1 MGTWANTTE
10 PTPAAPPRYTFTE
23 LWDLHKAF
31 WDAFIYPNNLA
42 EAAKVN
48 SSIFASNAL
57 GRVDVTRTFDG
68 AELNTEYVFG
78 LFANLGET
86 DGFSLLGTPKT
97 YTITKFAANE
107 NLVSS
112 SVIIQFDFR
121 VFNRSVPVQ
130 IDFRVFN
137 RSVPVQ
143 IDTWVTFD
151 SNKQIAQ
158 YDSTFHLLDWL
169 FAQLYMVAQK
179 QFKTPNATVTQ
190 QVLATDLA
198 FSICKTHD
206 TYCTGASHNYT
217 QYGNTKSCMDFLTK
231 DVRFGQTWEM
241 GMNTLLCRMVH
252 ENMVRYRPEVHCSH
266 IGPSGGGM
274 CVDDMTYQD
283 KLLEPYFKVDSFLPY
298 NHVSQQWWT
307 GGPAA

>member
-1 MGTWANTTE
+1 MVETDPVTPFIPHTNCTHASHSGSSTNEEALRNRGLTAKGAWANATE
-10 PTPAAPPRYTFTE
+10 PTPGASPRYTYTE

-78 LFANLGET
+78 LFADLGET

-97 YTITKFAANE
+97 YKITKFAANE

-121 VFNRSVPVQ
+121 
-130 IDFRVFN
+130 IFN

-151 SNKQIAQ
+151 SNKQVAQ

-179 QFKTPNATVTQ
+179 QFKTPNVTVTQ

-206 TYCTGASHNYT
+206 TYCTGAGHNYT
-217 QYGNTKSCMDFLTK
+217 QYENTKSCMDFLTK
-231 DVRFGQTWEM
+231 DVRFGQT
-241 GMNTLLCRMVH
+241 
-252 ENMVRYRPEVHCSH
+252 
-266 IGPSGGGM
+266 
-274 CVDDMTYQD
+274 
-283 KLLEPYFKVDSFLPY
+283 
-298 NHVSQQWWT
+298 
-307 GGPAA
+307 